1 MKTECAWMA
10 RPQLLLLLMIM
21 IMIMMIIIIIVI
33 THELQFE
40 PYIKCW

>member
-21 IMIMMIIIIIVI
+21 IMIMIIIIIIVI